1 MDKGR
6 RLAFDYGDVR
16 IGVAVSD
23 PEGIIA
29 SPRDFIE
36 NVVSK
41 DDVAF
46 IRSLRELMEEV
57 QPIYVVI
64 GLPLHLHGGTSA
76 KSESVRAFAG
86 LVAQITA
93 AKIFFVD
100 ERLSTVNAAA
110 SLRAAGKSAK
120 TSKGLIDSASAAT
133 ILEAALMAEKSQGQP
148 SPLHFGDTS

>member
-23 PEGIIA
+23 PEGIVA

-36 NVVSK
+36 NVASK
-41 DDVAF
+41 DVVAF

-57 QPIYVVI
+57 QPIYVAI

-86 LVAQITA
+86 LVAQITD

-110 SLRAAGKSAK
+110 WLRAAGKSAK